1 MHCINPCQYVTS
13 SYDCIQYQGANM
25 KHIQTTITDEDFLR
39 LKGLCILTKLSLKQT
54 IRLAILQY
62 LNYNSTIINLNKEG
76 ALENGS

>member
-1 MHCINPCQYVTS
+1 
-13 SYDCIQYQGANM
+13 M

-76 ALENGS
+76 AVQNGS